1 MAPARHSR
9 TMLTLQPVKQITVY
23 RKGDERVGEEPGK
36 ELQAIMTVHFSCK
49 HSLKQFDEL
58 WELFDL
64 P

>member
-1 MAPARHSR
+1 
-9 TMLTLQPVKQITVY
+9 MLTLQPVKQITVY